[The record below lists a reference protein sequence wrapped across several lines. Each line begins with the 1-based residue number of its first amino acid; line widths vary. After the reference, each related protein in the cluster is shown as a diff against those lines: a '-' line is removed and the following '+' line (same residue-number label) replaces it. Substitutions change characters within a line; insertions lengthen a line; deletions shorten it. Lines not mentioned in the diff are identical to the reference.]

1 MSGRFLELKSYSIGD
16 GCMAKQK
23 MKKERKYGKG
33 ARPCVRCGSYGPVI
47 RRYNLYLC
55 RHCFREAAPKLG
67 FKKYE

>member
-1 MSGRFLELKSYSIGD
+1 
-16 GCMAKQK
+16 MAKQK
-23 MKKERKYGKG
+23 LKKERKYGKG

-55 RHCFREAAPKLG
+55 RHCFREVAKKLG